1 MGEAKNIVLLAPK
14 EEIPL
19 IMGHKKTGIR
29 YIENITGGMI
39 KDIMPDDSIP
49 AGEVAFK
56 IL

>member
-1 MGEAKNIVLLAPK
+1 
-14 EEIPL
+14 
-19 IMGHKKTGIR
+19 MGHKKTGIR